1 MSDNEDFYDDW
12 RATENEDYYSPAEQ
26 HMEARLEELERE
38 TESKLFEVDNYGEAD
53 NRGEFKTK
61 FTLIGFTEE
70 QEKGFHEQ
78 LERETNA
85 LMAQRE
91 EEQWRQEGQQ

>member
-1 MSDNEDFYDDW
+1 MSDNE
-12 RATENEDYYSPAEQ
+12 EN
-26 HMEARLEELERE
+26 
-38 TESKLFEVDNYGEAD
+38 KLFEIEHYGEAD
-53 NRGEFKTK
+53 ERGEFKTK

-85 LMAQRE
+85 LMGQRE
-91 EEQWRQEGQQ
+91 EEQWKREGQQC

>member
-38 TESKLFEVDNYGEAD
+38 TESKLFEVDN
-53 NRGEFKTK
+53 
-61 FTLIGFTEE
+61 
-70 QEKGFHEQ
+70 
-78 LERETNA
+78 
-85 LMAQRE
+85 
-91 EEQWRQEGQQ
+91 